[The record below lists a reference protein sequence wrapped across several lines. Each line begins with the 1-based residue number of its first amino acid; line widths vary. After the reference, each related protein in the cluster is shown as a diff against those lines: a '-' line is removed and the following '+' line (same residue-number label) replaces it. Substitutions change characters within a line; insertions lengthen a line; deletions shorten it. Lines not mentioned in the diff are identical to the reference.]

1 MPRSK
6 KIDDK
11 KKSPDKKVKP
21 TQTKE
26 NKKSPDK
33 KVKSPQT
40 KENKKSRELPDKTKE
55 NKKSPDKKVKTPPVQ
70 TKENKK
76 QPKVKNIEEENK
88 KVKTPPVQTKENKK
102 QPNVENIEEENRKTQ
117 NVGDK
122 EKVSQ
127 RKRSNSLE
135 LFDKYAYDIYTED
148 EKRHEA
154 LGNLVI
160 AFGPTELI
168 KKLDSENM
176 KSPNMSHKFN
186 YDKKWVRDN
195 FKSEKR

>member
-11 KKSPDKKVKP
+11 KKSPDKKVQKENKSPNKKVKPTQTKVKPPP

-26 NKKSPDK
+26 NKKSPNK
-33 KVKSPQT
+33 KVKPTQTKENKVKTPPTQT
-40 KENKKSRELPDKTKE
+40 KENKK
-55 NKKSPDKKVKTPPVQ
+55 
-70 TKENKK
+70 
-76 QPKVKNIEEENK
+76 
-88 KVKTPPVQTKENKK
+88 
-102 QPNVENIEEENRKTQ
+102 PNVVEEDIPKENRKIQ
-117 NVGDK
+117 KVVSVVDK
-122 EKVSQ
+122 EKSVSPQHQ

>member
-6 KIDDK
+6 KIE

-21 TQTKE
+21 AQTKENKKPKELPKETKKSPEKKVKSPPTQTKE
-26 NKKSPDK
+26 NKK
-33 KVKSPQT
+33 
-40 KENKKSRELPDKTKE
+40 
-55 NKKSPDKKVKTPPVQ
+55 PVQ

-76 QPKVKNIEEENK
+76 PKEL
-88 KVKTPPVQTKENKK
+88 PKENKK
-102 QPNVENIEEENRKTQ
+102 SPEKKVKPPPTQTKEDENQIEEKKVVTVR
-117 NVGDK
+117 DDIPK
-122 EKVSQ
+122 EKSVSPQHQ

-195 FKSEKR
+195 FKPEKR

>member
-1 MPRSK
+1 MTRSK

-21 TQTKE
+21 TQKKPKESPNKKVKPTQTKVKPPPTQTKE

-33 KVKSPQT
+33 KVKPTQT
-40 KENKKSRELPDKTKE
+40 KENKV
-55 NKKSPDKKVKTPPVQ
+55 KSPPTQ
-70 TKENKK
+70 TKE
-76 QPKVKNIEEENK
+76 
-88 KVKTPPVQTKENKK
+88 
-102 QPNVENIEEENRKTQ
+102 VENIEEDIPKENRKIQ
-117 NVGDK
+117 KVISVVDK
-122 EKVSQ
+122 EKSVNPHHQ

-148 EKRHEA
+148 EKRQEA

>member
-1 MPRSK
+1 MTYIKLYYYFYILLKCR
-6 KIDDK
+6 KIQ
-11 KKSPDKKVKP
+11 KVV
-21 TQTKE
+21 
-26 NKKSPDK
+26 SL
-33 KVKSPQT
+33 V
-40 KENKKSRELPDKTKE
+40 
-55 NKKSPDKKVKTPPVQ
+55 
-70 TKENKK
+70 
-76 QPKVKNIEEENK
+76 
-88 KVKTPPVQTKENKK
+88 
-102 QPNVENIEEENRKTQ
+102 
-117 NVGDK
+117 DK
-122 EKVSQ
+122 EKSVSPQHQ

-148 EKRHEA
+148 ERRQEA

>member
-6 KIDDK
+6 KIE

-21 TQTKE
+21 AQTKENKKPKELPKKSPEKKVKPPPTQTKE
-26 NKKSPDK
+26 NKK
-33 KVKSPQT
+33 
-40 KENKKSRELPDKTKE
+40 E
-55 NKKSPDKKVKTPPVQ
+55 
-70 TKENKK
+70 
-76 QPKVKNIEEENK
+76 IEENK
-88 KVKTPPVQTKENKK
+88 KDEN
-102 QPNVENIEEENRKTQ
+102 QIEEKKIVTVR
-117 NVGDK
+117 DDIPK
-122 EKVSQ
+122 EKSVSPQHQ

-195 FKSEKR
+195 FKPEKR

>member
-21 TQTKE
+21 IQKKENKLPKESPNKKVKPTQTKENKKSPPTQTKE

-33 KVKSPQT
+33 KVNPTQTKVKPPPTQT
-40 KENKKSRELPDKTKE
+40 KENK
-55 NKKSPDKKVKTPPVQ
+55 VK
-70 TKENKK
+70 
-76 QPKVKNIEEENK
+76 
-88 KVKTPPVQTKENKK
+88 
-102 QPNVENIEEENRKTQ
+102 PNVTEEDIPKQNRKMQ
-117 NVGDK
+117 KVVSVVDK
-122 EKVSQ
+122 EKSVSPQ
-127 RKRSNSLE
+127 HQTKKSNSLE

-195 FKSEKR
+195 FKR

>member
-6 KIDDK
+6 KVDDK
-11 KKSPDKKVKP
+11 KKSLVKP

-26 NKKSPDK
+26 NKKSLDK
-33 KVKSPQT
+33 KVKPMQT
-40 KENKKSRELPDKTKE
+40 KENKKPSQA
-55 NKKSPDKKVKTPPVQ
+55 KSPDKKPTQTKKLKEKPENSEELPDKKPTQ

-76 QPKVKNIEEENK
+76 PKEKSKDSE
-88 KVKTPPVQTKENKK
+88 PLQTKETEKSEILLQELPDKK
-102 QPNVENIEEENRKTQ
+102 VIP
-117 NVGDK
+117 K
-122 EKVSQ
+122 EKSV

-176 KSPNMSHKFN
+176 KTPNMSHKFN

>member
-6 KIDDK
+6 KIE
-11 KKSPDKKVKP
+11 KKSPEKKVKPVQTKENKKPKETKKSPEKKVKSPP

-33 KVKSPQT
+33 KVKPTQTKVKPPPTQT
-40 KENKKSRELPDKTKE
+40 KENKQSNVVEEDIPKDIRKIQ
-55 NKKSPDKKVKTPPVQ
+55 KVVS
-70 TKENKK
+70 
-76 QPKVKNIEEENK
+76 V
-88 KVKTPPVQTKENKK
+88 V
-102 QPNVENIEEENRKTQ
+102 
-117 NVGDK
+117 DK
-122 EKVSQ
+122 EKSVSPQHQ

>member
-6 KIDDK
+6 KIE
-11 KKSPDKKVKP
+11 KKSPEKKVKPVQTKENKKPKETKKSPEKKVKSPP

-33 KVKSPQT
+33 KVKPTQTKVKPPPTQT
-40 KENKKSRELPDKTKE
+40 KENKQSNVVEEDIRKIQ
-55 NKKSPDKKVKTPPVQ
+55 KVVS
-70 TKENKK
+70 
-76 QPKVKNIEEENK
+76 V
-88 KVKTPPVQTKENKK
+88 V
-102 QPNVENIEEENRKTQ
+102 
-117 NVGDK
+117 DK
-122 EKVSQ
+122 EKSVSPQHQ

>member
-55 NKKSPDKKVKTPPVQ
+55 NKKSPD
-70 TKENKK
+70 
-76 QPKVKNIEEENK
+76 K

>member
-6 KIDDK
+6 KIE

-21 TQTKE
+21 AQTKENKKPKEILKETKKSPEKKVKSPPTQTKENKKPVQTKE
-26 NKKSPDK
+26 NKKSPEK
-33 KVKSPQT
+33 KVKPPPTQT
-40 KENKKSRELPDKTKE
+40 KENKKVE
-55 NKKSPDKKVKTPPVQ
+55 NQIEEKKVVTVRDDIP
-70 TKENKK
+70 
-76 QPKVKNIEEENK
+76 
-88 KVKTPPVQTKENKK
+88 
-102 QPNVENIEEENRKTQ
+102 
-117 NVGDK
+117 K
-122 EKVSQ
+122 EKSVSPQHQ

-195 FKSEKR
+195 FKPEKR

>member
-11 KKSPDKKVKP
+11 KKSPDKKQTQKKDNKKPNESPNKKVKPTQTKAKSPP

-33 KVKSPQT
+33 KIENKVKPPPTQTKVKPHPTQT
-40 KENKKSRELPDKTKE
+40 KENKKTIEDI
-55 NKKSPDKKVKTPPVQ
+55 
-70 TKENKK
+70 
-76 QPKVKNIEEENK
+76 PK
-88 KVKTPPVQTKENKK
+88 
-102 QPNVENIEEENRKTQ
+102 ENRKIQ
-117 NVGDK
+117 KVVSVVDK
-122 EKVSQ
+122 EKSVSPQHQ
-127 RKRSNSLE
+127 RKRSNSME

-148 EKRHEA
+148 ERRQEA

-195 FKSEKR
+195 FKR

>member
-6 KIDDK
+6 KIE

-21 TQTKE
+21 AQTKENKKPKELPKKSPEKKVKSPPTQTKENKKPVQTKENKKPEQTKE
-26 NKKSPDK
+26 NKKSPEK
-33 KVKSPQT
+33 KVKPPPTQT
-40 KENKKSRELPDKTKE
+40 KENKVE
-55 NKKSPDKKVKTPPVQ
+55 NQ
-70 TKENKK
+70 
-76 QPKVKNIEEENK
+76 IEE
-88 KVKTPPVQTKENKK
+88 KVVTVRDDIP
-102 QPNVENIEEENRKTQ
+102 
-117 NVGDK
+117 K
-122 EKVSQ
+122 EKSVSPQHQ

-195 FKSEKR
+195 FKPEKR

>member
-26 NKKSPDK
+26 NKKPKESP
-33 KVKSPQT
+33 
-40 KENKKSRELPDKTKE
+40 
-55 NKKSPDKKVKTPPVQ
+55 
-70 TKENKK
+70 
-76 QPKVKNIEEENK
+76 NK
-88 KVKTPPVQTKENKK
+88 KVKTPPTQTKENKK
-102 QPNVENIEEENRKTQ
+102 TKDEILPPTKVID
-117 NVGDK
+117 VPK
-122 EKVSQ
+122 EKSVSPPFQ
-127 RKRSNSLE
+127 RKRSNSMD

>member
-11 KKSPDKKVKP
+11 KKSPDKKVQKKENKSPKESPNKKVKPTQTKVKPPP

-33 KVKSPQT
+33 KVKPTQTKVKPPPTQT
-40 KENKKSRELPDKTKE
+40 KENKQSNVVEEDIPKDIRKIQ
-55 NKKSPDKKVKTPPVQ
+55 KVVS
-70 TKENKK
+70 
-76 QPKVKNIEEENK
+76 V
-88 KVKTPPVQTKENKK
+88 V
-102 QPNVENIEEENRKTQ
+102 
-117 NVGDK
+117 DK
-122 EKVSQ
+122 EKSVSPQHQ

>member
-11 KKSPDKKVKP
+11 KKSPDKKPTQKKENKSPKESPNKKVKPTQTKVKPPP

-33 KVKSPQT
+33 KVKPTQNKVKSPPTQT
-40 KENKKSRELPDKTKE
+40 KENKK
-55 NKKSPDKKVKTPPVQ
+55 
-70 TKENKK
+70 
-76 QPKVKNIEEENK
+76 
-88 KVKTPPVQTKENKK
+88 
-102 QPNVENIEEENRKTQ
+102 PNVVEEDIPKENRKIQ
-117 NVGDK
+117 KVVSLVDK
-122 EKVSQ
+122 EKSVSPQHQ

-148 EKRHEA
+148 ERRQEA

>member
-11 KKSPDKKVKP
+11 KKSSDKKAKPTQTKENKKPKESPNKKVKTPP
-21 TQTKE
+21 TQTKENKKPAQTKE

-33 KVKSPQT
+33 KVKTLPTQT
-40 KENKKSRELPDKTKE
+40 KENKKTKDE
-55 NKKSPDKKVKTPPVQ
+55 ILQP
-70 TKENKK
+70 
-76 QPKVKNIEEENK
+76 PKVVDI
-88 KVKTPPVQTKENKK
+88 P
-102 QPNVENIEEENRKTQ
+102 
-117 NVGDK
+117 K
-122 EKVSQ
+122 EKTVVTPHQ
-127 RKRSNSLE
+127 RKRSNSMD

-148 EKRHEA
+148 EKRQEA

>member
-11 KKSPDKKVKP
+11 KKSADKKVQKKENKSPKESPNKKVKPTQTKETKVKPPP

-33 KVKSPQT
+33 KVKPTQTKVKPPPTQT
-40 KENKKSRELPDKTKE
+40 KENKQSNVVEEDIPKDIRKIQ
-55 NKKSPDKKVKTPPVQ
+55 KVVS
-70 TKENKK
+70 
-76 QPKVKNIEEENK
+76 V
-88 KVKTPPVQTKENKK
+88 V
-102 QPNVENIEEENRKTQ
+102 
-117 NVGDK
+117 DK
-122 EKVSQ
+122 EKSVSPQHQ